1 MHKRCVSYDV
11 YTRCIIWCIQTL
23 CHVHIEYVIFNMFIM
38 YTLMYVQNRFIRNRF
53 IMYTFIMYTLNM
65 SYSIGSY
72 ALVVCVGRWCAYTLC
87 FCIEN
92 VKRLICTCIHTYC
105 LSVCLS
111 VCLCL
116 SISLPVSLSLSLS
129 LCLSLSL
136 LSPLPASLASSH
148 TLPLEPGVAPSFVT
162 VVVSRFKVPPVP
174 TIYSENTFY
183 RKRTHSIGRE
193 HISLLPCH
201 LSVF

>member
-23 CHVHIEYVIFNMFIM
+23 CHVHIEYVIFNRFIM
-38 YTLMYVQNRFIRNRF
+38 YTLMYVQNRLIRNRFIMYTFIMYTLNMSYSIGRF

-162 VVVSRFKVPPVP
+162 VVVSRFKVPPVY
-174 TIYSENTFY
+174 I
-183 RKRTHSIGRE
+183 
-193 HISLLPCH
+193 H
-201 LSVF
+201 L